1 MVGHDR
7 VHDRRAIVRQHH
19 LLEQAPQHL
28 AHAIVSSPFVE
39 VAGGAELGQHVA
51 RPFNGPGE
59 HLRKEAHKSEEGGRI
74 AHRLQFAAVHIKGVT
89 EALERVETDAHR
101 QHQAERARINGSA
114 QEGEGLD
121 EAREEEVVV
130 LEETQQA
137 QVGHQAHGHQQPA
150 ARRRLCA
157 LQAQS
162 HQIVHPGRE
171 QPKHEVARVPPA
183 IEHAAGGDQED
194 VARPDAPPEH
204 TPVQAEHQRQE
215 QGEVD
220 GVEQHGRS
228 LFRTGAAKVVI
239 EKHDPQ

>member
-101 QHQAERARINGSA
+101 QHQAERILVRVAADPADRLVELVGPVR
-114 QEGEGLD
+114 D
-121 EAREEEVVV
+121 EVGRADG
-130 LEETQQA
+130 QQL
-137 QVGHQAHGHQQPA
+137 QRVRPA
-150 ARRRLCA
+150 LAIG
-157 LQAQS
+157 Q
-162 HQIVHPGRE
+162 
-171 QPKHEVARVPPA
+171 RVE
-183 IEHAAGGDQED
+183 I
-194 VARPDAPPEH
+194 
-204 TPVQAEHQRQE
+204 
-215 QGEVD
+215 
-220 GVEQHGRS
+220 
-228 LFRTGAAKVVI
+228 
-239 EKHDPQ
+239 